1 MSGLKG
7 NVLMRI
13 RESIVR
19 VSLVLLSCISVT
31 PAVAKAPVALPEAS
45 SALQDYIKRPD
56 ASYAW
61 HVRQRGKQGTGE
73 YAELILTSQTWHD
86 VVWKHQLFIYR
97 PAKLKQASQALLLID
112 GGSWSDSLDSPPE
125 NGKSTPLP
133 EKAQLLMLLAD
144 MMQTPIAVIRQVP
157 EQPLFD
163 GKKEDQIIALTFAKY
178 FETGESDWP
187 LLLPM
192 VKTAV
197 RAMDAVQE
205 FAKQEWQTEIEHFLV
220 TGASKRGWTTWLTA
234 ASDERVDA
242 LAPMVINMLNM
253 AAHDALQLESF
264 GKYSEQIRD
273 YTDRGLQQRLLTEQG
288 ASLRAIVD
296 PIAYRKQLMQPKLI
310 VLATN
315 DAYWPVDALNLYWNE
330 LQGDKYIL
338 YVPNNGHGIQDFP
351 RVTSTIAALQSSL
364 IGGRRMPALDWHF
377 KENGNQITFELTSDV
392 APTAVRR
399 WSSKAATRDFRNAE
413 WSSSRV
419 DSSGESNKYVATLD
433 RPQVGQAAAFLEA
446 EFPGE
451 PLPFV
456 LTTTLHV
463 YAGEKTA
470 DAATGSASQ

>member
-1 MSGLKG
+1 MHLPESLA
-7 NVLMRI
+7 RA
-13 RESIVR
+13 SIV
-19 VSLVLLSCISVT
+19 LLLYIITT
-31 PAVAKAPVALPEAS
+31 PAVAQAPVALPEAS
-45 SALQDYIKRPD
+45 TALQDYIKRPD

-61 HVRQRGKQGTGE
+61 HVRQRGKQGPGD

-86 VVWKHQLFIYR
+86 VVWKHQLFVYR
-97 PAKLKQASQALLLID
+97 PAKVKQASQALLLID
-112 GGSWSDSLDSPPE
+112 GGSWSDSLDSPIE
-125 NGKSTPLP
+125 NGKPSPLP
-133 EKAQLLMLLAD
+133 EKVQLLTMLAD

-157 EQPLFD
+157 EQPIFD

-205 FAKQEWQTEIEHFLV
+205 FAKQEWQAEIEHFLV

-253 AAHDALQLESF
+253 AAHDSLQLESF

-296 PIAYRKQLMQPKLI
+296 PIAYRKQLIQPKLI

-315 DAYWPVDALNLYWNE
+315 DAYWPVDALNLYWDE

-351 RVTSTIAALQSSL
+351 RVTSTVAALQESL
-364 IGGRRMPALDWHF
+364 IGGQAMPKLDWHF
-377 KENGNQITFELTSDV
+377 EENGSQVAFDLTSDV
-392 APTAVRR
+392 APIAVRK
-399 WSSKAATRDFRNAE
+399 WTSKAGTRDFRNAE
-413 WSSSRV
+413 WSSSKV
-419 DSSGESNKYVATLD
+419 ELSDAGKFVAAFD
-433 RPQVGQAAAFLEA
+433 RPKTGYAAAFLEA
-446 EFPGE
+446 EFPGR
-451 PLPFV
+451 PIPFV

-463 YAGEKTA
+463 FASEKRAG
-470 DAATGSASQ
+470 AAGGAGSQ